1 METKGGEALPEIVTE
16 SVMPRWRVLWTRS
29 NCEQLVYD
37 QIATKGLEPFLPTI
51 EAWSRRGG
59 VRHRSRVPLFRGYLF
74 LRHAMDKASYLEVRK
89 ARGLVRMIGE
99 RWDRLD
105 AVPDAE
111 IEAIQRLVQSGVPI
125 LPYPHLREGQRVRI
139 TRGPL
144 ADVEGILVRANP
156 KKGLLVVSVNLLRRS
171 VAVQLD
177 CTLLEAA

>member
-1 METKGGEALPEIVTE
+1 LPEIVTE
-16 SVMPRWRVLWTRS
+16 SVMPRWRVLWTHS

-37 QIATKGLEPFLPTI
+37 QIATKGFDPFLPTI

-111 IEAIQRLVQSGVPI
+111 IEAIQRLVQSGDPI
-125 LPYPHLREGQRVRI
+125 LPYPYLREGQRVRI